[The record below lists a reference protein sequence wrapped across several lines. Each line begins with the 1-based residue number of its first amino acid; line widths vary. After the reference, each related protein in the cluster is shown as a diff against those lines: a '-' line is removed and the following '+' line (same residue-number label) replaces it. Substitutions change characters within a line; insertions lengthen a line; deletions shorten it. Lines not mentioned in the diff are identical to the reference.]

1 MPYKYYE
8 KNFYYKGIY
17 MSTADT
23 IRAKKNVS
31 ENGRLFYPE
40 GVVLSEHYITFLP
53 KKYEYNGSKNGFIE
67 INETDIKSITLPL
80 PKNLSE
86 TYSVDWSTDSIGAIG
101 SGIADLGLDNL
112 RSMDT
117 EKLTSSIVGI
127 LKDGLMASSIRIAES
142 KIPELAGAIGASI
155 LGAGGAGSLLAAG
168 ISGVAS
174 GALKGGLVSAG
185 LALNPYLAMLFNGIS
200 MRDHPFT
207 FEFFARNQNESKMIR
222 DIINRFKYNMLP
234 GFNKN
239 QFDTGRVLFDYPNIF
254 HIAFMQDDFL
264 FAFKPCVLTNMSVN
278 YHQQGDAFY
287 FDIDGKKAPVSIQLQ
302 LQFKEMEI
310 ITKDDF
316 NPTDGGAGAD
326 STFLAT

>member
-1 MPYKYYE
+1 
-8 KNFYYKGIY
+8 

-86 TYSVDWSTDSIGAIG
+86 TYNVDWSAEAIGATTSNMADRMG
-101 SGIADLGLDNL
+101 GIN
-112 RSMDT
+112 S
-117 EKLTSSIVGI
+117 
-127 LKDGLMASSIRIAES
+127 LKDMSDEFGDRDTITQMVKQSLASSGAKLAES
-142 KIPELAGAIGASI
+142 KDIGIIAAAISNFFGKSA
-155 LGAGGAGSLLAAG
+155 AGSAAT
-168 ISGVAS
+168 A
-174 GALKGGLVSAG
+174 ALVEVITGGLRGSMIGKG
-185 LALNPYLAMLFNGIS
+185 LAVNPYLAMLFNGIS

-316 NPTDGGAGAD
+316 NPTAGDFVGAASA
-326 STFLAT
+326 STFLVT

>member
-1 MPYKYYE
+1 
-8 KNFYYKGIY
+8 

-23 IRAKKNVS
+23 IRKKKSVS

-40 GVVLSEHYITFLP
+40 GVVLSEHYMTFLP
-53 KKYEYNGSKNGFIE
+53 KKYEYNGSKNGFVE

-86 TYSVDWSTDSIGAIG
+86 TYGVDWSAEAIGAATSNMAQEIG
-101 SGIADLGLDNL
+101 GINSFSDLG
-112 RSMDT
+112 S
-117 EKLTSSIVGI
+117 KLGDKENIIQMLKESLVSSGA
-127 LKDGLMASSIRIAES
+127 KIAES
-142 KIPELAGAIGASI
+142 KDIGIIA
-155 LGAGGAGSLLAAG
+155 
-168 ISGVAS
+168 
-174 GALKGGLVSAG
+174 AG
-185 LALNPYLAMLFNGIS
+185 LAKFLGNSTAGSAAAGGIAEVIGAGLQGTLIGKGIARNPYLAMLFNGIS

-207 FEFFARNQNESKMIR
+207 FEFFARNQNESRMIR

-234 GFNKN
+234 EYNKN
-239 QFDTGRVLFDYPNIF
+239 RFDTGRALFDYPNIF

-278 YHQQGDAFY
+278 YHQQGEAFY
-287 FDIDGKKAPVSIQLQ
+287 FDIDGKKAPVSIQVQ
-302 LQFKEMEI
+302 LHFKEMEI